1 MSLSAAGG
9 FALIDRLLAALGLI
23 RENRRLQS
31 ERIDKA
37 LYALYMALNE
47 TRSYVSSL
55 NRGMPRNS
63 EKECAIARLWSDASV
78 PLRTIDRD
86 LAERCFIKSG
96 YWLEPDTWSELM
108 IKEQRIGLTQVLKS
122 TRNLLMG

>member
-63 EKECAIARLWSDASV
+63 EKEYAIARLWSDASV